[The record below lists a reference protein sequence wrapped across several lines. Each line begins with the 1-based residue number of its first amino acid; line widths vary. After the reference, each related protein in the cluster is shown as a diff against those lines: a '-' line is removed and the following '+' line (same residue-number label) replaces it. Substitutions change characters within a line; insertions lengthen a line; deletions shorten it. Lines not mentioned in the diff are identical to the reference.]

1 MPAWTR
7 VRDKSTGHEFSV
19 VNVNTKAH
27 EVLDKPAVD
36 RNGSPLPAKPRVA
49 TGAAKSAPA
58 DESSEPS
65 EPYGSQTEVDHGN
78 GLTSRYA
85 HKATTKK
92 E

>member
-1 MPAWTR
+1 M
-7 VRDKSTGHEFSV
+7 
-19 VNVNTKAH
+19 
-27 EVLDKPAVD
+27 
-36 RNGSPLPAKPRVA
+36 
-49 TGAAKSAPA
+49 AKSATA